1 MDFQAIF
8 DQNKVSGLDKRYINL
23 KDIEPFL
30 KSLPRHLEVNIAGRS
45 VLNKPIY
52 TVTIGNGATRI
63 YIWSQMHGNES
74 TTTRAVIDFINL
86 LSKPG
91 ELSHRLVSHFTFH
104 IVPIANPDGAGAYTR
119 VNANDI
125 DLNRDSEQLS
135 QPESRILR
143 EQFETFKPHYCYNM
157 HDQRTIFGVGEPP
170 LPATVSFLAPAYNEK
185 REINEPRETAIRLI
199 IAMARTLQ
207 EYIPGQ
213 IGRFD
218 DSFNS
223 NCIGDMFQSL
233 GVPTV
238 LFEAGHYQN
247 DYNRD
252 YTRKFVFF
260 ALIAGF
266 QAIYEN
272 VLVKQDLQDYFI
284 IPQNQ
289 NVFYDLMYKNI
300 KINYENKEKI
310 TNIAS
315 QYEEVLI
322 DNSVKFR
329 AVIREIG
336 KCDGFS
342 AHAIYDACGADFE
355 NPDGTKIPVSGS
367 SADFSIDGLLITNG
381 VPGGN

>member
-1 MDFQAIF
+1 MDVQSVF
-8 DQNKVSGLDKRYINL
+8 DHCKLSGFDKRYITLN
-23 KDIEPFL
+23 DIEPVL
-30 KSLPRHLEVNIAGRS
+30 NNLPSHISVKVAGRS

-74 TTTRAVIDFINL
+74 TTTRAVMDLINL
-86 LSKPG
+86 LSQPG
-91 ELSHRLVSHFTFH
+91 ELSHRLLSYFTFH
-104 IVPIANPDGAGAYTR
+104 IIPMANPDGAEAYTR
-119 VNANDI
+119 VNANEI
-125 DLNRDSEQLS
+125 DLNRDSEKLS
-135 QPESRILR
+135 QPESKILR
-143 EQFETFKPHYCYNM
+143 EQFGIFNPHYCYNM
-157 HDQRTIFGVGEPP
+157 HDQRTIFGVGEPS
-170 LPATVSFLAPAYNEK
+170 LPATVSFLAPAYNEE
-185 REINEPRETAIRLI
+185 REINEPRETAMRLI
-199 IAMARTLQ
+199 IAMARTLRQ
-207 EYIPGQ
+207 YIPGQ

-223 NCIGDMFQSL
+223 NCIGDKFQSL

-238 LFEAGHYQN
+238 LFEAGHFQN

-252 YTRKFVFF
+252 NTRKFVFF

-272 VLVKQDLQDYFI
+272 VLVNEDLQDYFI

-315 QYEEVLI
+315 QYEEVI
-322 DNSVKFR
+322 FDNSVKFR

-336 KCDGFS
+336 NCEGFNAHRVCDGG
-342 AHAIYDACGADFE
+342 GATFEGPNGEKTPIVGSYSDFRL
-355 NPDGTKIPVSGS
+355 DGQ
-367 SADFSIDGLLITNG
+367 SIINGL
-381 VPGGN
+381 PE

>member
-8 DQNKVSGLDKRYINL
+8 DRNKVSGFDKRYINL

-52 TVTIGNGATRI
+52 TVTIGSGATRI

-86 LSKPG
+86 LSKPD

-104 IVPIANPDGAGAYTR
+104 IIPIANPDGAEAYTR
-119 VNANDI
+119 VNANGI

-185 REINEPRETAIRLI
+185 REINEPRGAAIRLI
-199 IAMARTLQ
+199 ITMARTLQ

-223 NCIGDMFQSL
+223 NCIGDKFQSL

-355 NPDGTKIPVSGS
+355 NPDGTKIPVSGV
-367 SADFSIDGLLITNG
+367 SADFSINGLLITNG
-381 VPGGN
+381 APGGN